1 MSGLYDAA
9 AAGDVDGVRRA
20 LDAGTPVDTR
30 GAGGRT
36 PLFVAVTGDHVEV
49 ARLLVEAGADPDA
62 PDDRHDTPFL
72 ETGVSGSVAM
82 LDVLLTA
89 DPDVTIVNRFGGVA
103 VIPASERG
111 HVDYVRTVLERT
123 AIDVDHV
130 NDLGWTALLECVV
143 LGDGTARY
151 QEIARILVA
160 HGADVTIP
168 DKQGVDALEHA
179 RARGFTEIADILAA
193 AR

>member
-1 MSGLYDAA
+1 M
-9 AAGDVDGVRRA
+9 RRA
-20 LDAGTPVDTR
+20 LDAGTPVDAR

-49 ARLLVEAGADPDA
+49 ARLLIAAGADPDA
-62 PDDRHDTPFL
+62 LDDRHDTPFL

-82 LDVLLTA
+82 LDVLLPA

-111 HVDYVRTVLERT
+111 HVDYVRAVLERT
-123 AIDVDHV
+123 AIDVNHV
-130 NDLGWTALLECVV
+130 NNLGWTALLECVI
-143 LGDGTARY
+143 LGDGTTRY

-160 HGADVTIP
+160 HGADVSIADRDGRT
-168 DKQGVDALEHA
+168 ALDHA
-179 RARGFTEIADILAA
+179 RTRGYREIADALVAA
-193 AR
+193 DPAG